1 MAGERV
7 QLFEGPCRVSNFS
20 ESWLIN
26 TIFLHD
32 TSSIICNSSIKQ
44 PAIAGYFSTAL
55 ASISLDPLQRMFGK
69 IPEDTP

>member
-1 MAGERV
+1 MTPAASSAIV
-7 QLFEGPCRVSNFS
+7 ASNG
-20 ESWLIN
+20 
-26 TIFLHD
+26 
-32 TSSIICNSSIKQ
+32 NSSIKQ